1 MQKLDGSIVDPVNC
15 THNRAHIP
23 YYALNSNLVLGI
35 WMDKK
40 EGSKVGVDRIK
51 PSKLANS
58 FAALLNRLDERVVR
72 FMSSYAILIIR
83 ISLGIVFVWFG
94 LLKVIGTSPVYDLAS
109 HVVYWLP
116 PELFVPLLG
125 IWEMAIGIGLL
136 LGKALRVVLS
146 LLFLQLAG
154 TFLVLVMRPETA
166 FQGGNPL
173 LLTMEGEFVV
183 KNLVL
188 IAAGL
193 AVGGTVRHI
202 RKELEQQRLQKR
214 TTTETNNKSH
224 SSPSMA
230 A

>member
-1 MQKLDGSIVDPVNC
+1 
-15 THNRAHIP
+15 
-23 YYALNSNLVLGI
+23 
-35 WMDKK
+35 MDKK

-58 FAALLNRLDERVVR
+58 FAALLNRLDEKVVR

-94 LLKVIGTSPVYDLAS
+94 LLKVMGTSPVYDLAS

-154 TFLVLVMRPETA
+154 TFLVLVMRPEIA

-193 AVGGTVRHI
+193 AVGGRVRHI
-202 RKELEQQRLQKR
+202 RKEQQQRLQKR
-214 TTTETNNKSH
+214 TTTETNDKSH
-224 SSPSMA
+224 SSSSMA

>member
-1 MQKLDGSIVDPVNC
+1 MLESGSSEP
-15 THNRAHIP
+15 HARARVCIR
-23 YYALNSNLVLGI
+23 YYALNSNLVVII

-40 EGSKVGVDRIK
+40 EGSKAGVDRIK

-58 FAALLNRLDERVVR
+58 FAALLDRLDEKVVG

-83 ISLGIVFVWFG
+83 VSLGIVFVWFG
-94 LLKVIGTSPVYDLAS
+94 LLKVMGTSPVYDLAS
-109 HVVYWLP
+109 HVVYLLP

-125 IWEMAIGIGLL
+125 IWEMAIGVGLL

-202 RKELEQQRLQKR
+202 RKEQEQQRRRLQK
-214 TTTETNNKSH
+214 
-224 SSPSMA
+224 
-230 A
+230 

>member
-1 MQKLDGSIVDPVNC
+1 
-15 THNRAHIP
+15 
-23 YYALNSNLVLGI
+23 
-35 WMDKK
+35 MDKK
-40 EGSKVGVDRIK
+40 EGSKVGIDRIK

-58 FAALLNRLDERVVR
+58 FAALLNRLDEKVVR

-94 LLKVIGTSPVYDLAS
+94 LLKVMGTSPVYDLAS
-109 HVVYWLP
+109 HIVYWLP

-202 RKELEQQRLQKR
+202 RKEQEEQRLQKR
-214 TTTETNNKSH
+214 TTTETKNKSH
-224 SSPSMA
+224 SSSSMA

>member
-1 MQKLDGSIVDPVNC
+1 
-15 THNRAHIP
+15 
-23 YYALNSNLVLGI
+23 
-35 WMDKK
+35 MDKK
-40 EGSKVGVDRIK
+40 EGSKVGIDRIK

-58 FAALLNRLDERVVR
+58 FAALLNRLDEKVVR

-94 LLKVIGTSPVYDLAS
+94 LLKVMGTSPVYDLAS
-109 HVVYWLP
+109 HIVYWLP

-154 TFLVLVMRPETA
+154 TFLVVVMRPETA

-202 RKELEQQRLQKR
+202 RKEQEQQQQQRLQKR
-214 TTTETNNKSH
+214 TTTTETNNKSH
-224 SSPSMA
+224 SSSSMA

>member
-1 MQKLDGSIVDPVNC
+1 
-15 THNRAHIP
+15 
-23 YYALNSNLVLGI
+23 
-35 WMDKK
+35 MDKK
-40 EGSKVGVDRIK
+40 EGSKVGVDHIK
-51 PSKLANS
+51 PSKLASS
-58 FAALLNRLDERVVR
+58 FAALLNRLDEKVVR

-94 LLKVIGTSPVYDLAS
+94 LLKVMGTSPVYDLAS
-109 HVVYWLP
+109 HIVYWLP
-116 PELFVPLLG
+116 PELFVPILG

-202 RKELEQQRLQKR
+202 RKEQEQRQQRLQKR

-224 SSPSMA
+224 S
-230 A
+230 

>member
-1 MQKLDGSIVDPVNC
+1 MHARARVCVICLELEVSSENMDG
-15 THNRAHIP
+15 
-23 YYALNSNLVLGI
+23 
-35 WMDKK
+35 DKK
-40 EGSKVGVDRIK
+40 EGSKAGVDRIK

-58 FAALLNRLDERVVR
+58 FAALLDRLDEKVVR

-109 HVVYWLP
+109 HIVYWLP
-116 PELFVPLLG
+116 PQLFVPLLG
-125 IWEMAIGIGLL
+125 IWEIAIGIGLL

-202 RKELEQQRLQKR
+202 RKEQEQQQQRLQKR
-214 TTTETNNKSH
+214 TTTGRL
-224 SSPSMA
+224 
-230 A
+230 

>member
-1 MQKLDGSIVDPVNC
+1 
-15 THNRAHIP
+15 
-23 YYALNSNLVLGI
+23 
-35 WMDKK
+35 MDKK

-58 FAALLNRLDERVVR
+58 FTALLNRLDEKVVR

-94 LLKVIGTSPVYDLAS
+94 LLKVMGTSPVYDLAS

-116 PELFVPLLG
+116 PELFVPILG
-125 IWEMAIGIGLL
+125 IWEVAIGIGLL

-193 AVGGTVRHI
+193 AVGGTVRHT
-202 RKELEQQRLQKR
+202 RKEQEQRQQRLQKR

-224 SSPSMA
+224 S
-230 A
+230 

>member
-1 MQKLDGSIVDPVNC
+1 
-15 THNRAHIP
+15 
-23 YYALNSNLVLGI
+23 
-35 WMDKK
+35 MDEK

-58 FAALLNRLDERVVR
+58 FAALLNRLDEKVVR

-83 ISLGIVFVWFG
+83 ISLGVVFVWFG
-94 LLKVIGTSPVYDLAS
+94 LLKVMGSSPVYDLAS

-116 PELFVPLLG
+116 PEVFVPILG

-183 KNLVL
+183 KNMVL
-188 IAAGL
+188 IAAAL

-202 RKELEQQRLQKR
+202 RKEQEQQQQRRLQKR

-224 SSPSMA
+224 S
-230 A
+230 

>member
-1 MQKLDGSIVDPVNC
+1 
-15 THNRAHIP
+15 
-23 YYALNSNLVLGI
+23 
-35 WMDKK
+35 MDKK
-40 EGSKVGVDRIK
+40 EGSKVGVDGTK

-58 FAALLNRLDERVVR
+58 FAALLNRLDEKFVR
-72 FMSSYAILIIR
+72 FMSSHAILIIR

-125 IWEMAIGIGLL
+125 IWEMAIGVGLL

-202 RKELEQQRLQKR
+202 RKEQEQQQQRLQKR

-224 SSPSMA
+224 SSSSMA

>member
-1 MQKLDGSIVDPVNC
+1 
-15 THNRAHIP
+15 
-23 YYALNSNLVLGI
+23 
-35 WMDKK
+35 MDKK

-58 FAALLNRLDERVVR
+58 FAALLNRLDEKVVR

-83 ISLGIVFVWFG
+83 ISLGVVFVWFG
-94 LLKVIGTSPVYDLAS
+94 LLKVMGTSPVYDLAS

-125 IWEMAIGIGLL
+125 IWEMAIGVGLL

-183 KNLVL
+183 KNMVL

-202 RKELEQQRLQKR
+202 RKEQEEQQRRLQKR
-214 TTTETNNKSH
+214 TKTTTETNNKSH
-224 SSPSMA
+224 SSSSMA

>member
-1 MQKLDGSIVDPVNC
+1 
-15 THNRAHIP
+15 
-23 YYALNSNLVLGI
+23 
-35 WMDKK
+35 MDKK

-58 FAALLNRLDERVVR
+58 FAAPLNRLDEKVVR

-94 LLKVIGTSPVYDLAS
+94 LLKVMGTSPVYDLAS
-109 HVVYWLP
+109 HIVYWLP

-202 RKELEQQRLQKR
+202 RKEQEQQRLQKR
-214 TTTETNNKSH
+214 TTTETNNQSH
-224 SSPSMA
+224 SSSSMA

>member
-1 MQKLDGSIVDPVNC
+1 
-15 THNRAHIP
+15 
-23 YYALNSNLVLGI
+23 
-35 WMDKK
+35 MDKK
-40 EGSKVGVDRIK
+40 AGSKVGVDRIK

-58 FAALLNRLDERVVR
+58 FAALLNRLDEKVVR

-94 LLKVIGTSPVYDLAS
+94 LLKVMGTSPVYDLAS

-116 PELFVPLLG
+116 PEVFVPILG

-183 KNLVL
+183 KNMVL

-202 RKELEQQRLQKR
+202 RKEQEQQQQRLQKR

-224 SSPSMA
+224 S
-230 A
+230 